1 MGRHPLHPEEAS
13 IMPVMSVGLCNTH
26 TMVTNEDEEIT
37 LFVFYNEDIH
47 LPMANDVHEHHCR
60 KYIQKFKDN
69 LDGIRHKKRAAD
81 RGNRNEFHLYV
92 TGHSP
97 LLTSFLKCW
106 VEQQDRLEMCYADLV
121 LWHWDRDAL
130 QYIPQKWAVIT

>member
-1 MGRHPLHPEEAS
+1 
-13 IMPVMSVGLCNTH
+13 MSRIHVGLCNTH
-26 TMVTNEDEEIT
+26 TMVTNEDEEIIH
-37 LFVFYNEDIH
+37 FVFYKDEID
-47 LPMANDVHEHHCR
+47 LPMATDVHESHCR
-60 KYIQKFKDN
+60 KYIQRFIDTM
-69 LDGIRHKKRAAD
+69 DGMRAAD
-81 RGNRNEFHLYV
+81 RGSRTRFHLYV

-121 LWHWDRDAL
+121 LWHWNRDAL